1 MNYAAVL
8 PEIFTSILG
17 ILVIALGLIIPK
29 DKKVYIGYFTV
40 LGLVAILAYSFL
52 TSSSN
57 IAYFSNGNYA
67 KDALSIYFKQ
77 IFLISAI
84 LVTIISISFVK
95 KLTDSKSEF
104 FAVTV
109 FALLGAM
116 VMSSANDFITL
127 YIGLEL
133 MTISFIILTAFDKK
147 SIKSTEAGIKYV
159 LLSAISSAVLLYG
172 ISLLYGLSGSVSFD
186 GILAYM
192 KKGYSEPMA
201 ILSGILLIAGLGFK
215 ISAVPF
221 HMWSPDIYEGAPAPI
236 TAFLAVGSKA
246 AGFAVLVR
254 VFTQA
259 MAPTF
264 SSFWIIILT
273 LSILSMV
280 IGNLIALP
288 QTSIKRMLAF
298 SSISQAGYILLGI
311 VAHTSTGLG
320 AMLYYLL
327 LYVFANTGAFAAI
340 TAFSNQTGEEEI
352 KDFGGMWKRSP
363 FLAATLLISL
373 LSMAGIP
380 PAAGFIGKFYLF
392 SEIVKQGNI
401 WIVLLA
407 VSMSVVSVYYYIGV
421 IRVMFAGEAA
431 DTSLIKIPVSLKL
444 GMAVSIAMTL
454 LLGIFPGPATEW
466 TLNVANLFMK

>member
-17 ILVIALGLIIPK
+17 ILIIALGLILPK
-29 DKKVYIGYFTV
+29 DKKAYLGHATVVGLIGV
-40 LGLVAILAYSFL
+40 LAYSFL
-52 TSSSN
+52 TRSSN
-57 IAYFSNGNYA
+57 AEYFSNGNYSN
-67 KDALSIYFKQ
+67 DTLSTYFKQ
-77 IFLISAI
+77 IFLIAAI
-84 LVTIISISFVK
+84 LVTMMSISFVK
-95 KLTDSKSEF
+95 KLTDSRSEF

-116 VMSSANDFITL
+116 VMSSSNDFITL

-147 SIKSTEAGIKYV
+147 NIKSTEAGIKYV

-186 GILAYM
+186 RILAYM
-192 KKGYSEPMA
+192 KNGYSEPMA
-201 ILSGILLIAGLGFK
+201 ILSGILLIAGFGFK

-246 AGFAVLVR
+246 AGFAVLIR

-264 SSFWIIILT
+264 SSFWILILT

-311 VAHTSTGLG
+311 VAHTTTGLG

-327 LYVFANTGAFAAI
+327 LYVFANTGAFSAI

-352 KDFGGMWKRSP
+352 KDFSGMWRRSP
-363 FLAATLLISL
+363 FLAATLLVSL

-444 GMAVSIAMTL
+444 GMAVSVAMTL